1 MAFVPAPQIVMAEIR
16 ALFAGQ
22 KIENRVMIDT
32 LAAVTPAVVDDVAN
46 IVDVWAQASYFPVL
60 PSRVVLNSVVAT
72 DMSAQDGSQ
81 HTITPEATVV
91 GGLAAEV
98 MPNETTFC
106 IGLKSNS
113 RGRSARGRFYVLGL
127 ARPDVTDNDLSAVR
141 ANSFVAALDDLI
153 ERVSTAGWRLVVVSY
168 VTNNAPRPGG
178 PVYYEIVNATFSDLV
193 VDSMKSRKPGVGT

>member
-32 LAAVTPAVVDDVAN
+32 LAAVTPGVVDDVAN
-46 IVDVWAQASYFPVL
+46 IVDVWAQERYFPVL
-60 PSRVVLNSVVAT
+60 PSRVTLNSVVAT
-72 DMSAQDGSQ
+72 DMSASDGPQ

-141 ANSFVAALDDLI
+141 ANSFVAAMAELI
-153 ERVSTAGWRLVVVSY
+153 TRITAAGWRLVVVSY
-168 VTNNAPRPGG
+168 ISEGVARPGG
-178 PVYYEIVNATFSDLV
+178 PVYYEIVNATYSDLV

>member
-16 ALFAGQ
+16 ARFAGQ
-22 KIENRVMIDT
+22 SIENRVMVDV
-32 LAAVTPAVVDDVAN
+32 LAPVTPALVDDVAN
-46 IVDVWAQASYFPVL
+46 IVDVWAQAQYFPVL
-60 PSRVVLNSVVAT
+60 PTRVVLNSVVAT
-72 DMSAQDGSQ
+72 DMSAQDGAQ
-81 HTITPEATVV
+81 HTITPEATVT

-141 ANSFVAALDDLI
+141 ANSFVAALNDLI
-153 ERVSTAGWRLVVVSY
+153 DRITTAGWRLVVVSY
-168 VTNNAPRPGG
+168 ISNGVPRAGG